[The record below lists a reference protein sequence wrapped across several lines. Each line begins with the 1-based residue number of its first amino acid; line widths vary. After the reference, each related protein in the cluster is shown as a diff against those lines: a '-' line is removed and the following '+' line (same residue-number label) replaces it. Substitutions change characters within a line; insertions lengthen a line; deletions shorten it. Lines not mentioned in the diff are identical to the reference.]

1 VAIGIT
7 CRTLLLEKS
16 TALWERIAAFGHPQ
30 QLRIWWWLIGKEKM
44 GRSLPPKF
52 CYSNCMKFNTEVCHK
67 CFLDDGIH
75 YEIGPD
81 SDVGGWIE
89 IRVYDDKHVLEKS
102 MVFPPEISEW
112 LAASIQKVRSDIE
125 VPTKYD

>member
-1 VAIGIT
+1 
-7 CRTLLLEKS
+7 
-16 TALWERIAAFGHPQ
+16 
-30 QLRIWWWLIGKEKM
+30 
-44 GRSLPPKF
+44 
-52 CYSNCMKFNTEVCHK
+52 MKFDTEVCHK
-67 CFLDDGIH
+67 CFLDDGTH

-112 LAASIQKVRSDIE
+112 LATSIQKVRSDIE